1 MAIQSK
7 FIAEQLNLPFL
18 IPPPKENEGGVS
30 NSCYLFISSC
40 SQHSACQE
48 MKLSEAT
55 KNVAIIENFCCI
67 PLFDII
73 QLVAVRDY

>member
-1 MAIQSK
+1 MAIQRK

-18 IPPPKENEGGVS
+18 IFSPKENEGGVS

-40 SQHSACQE
+40 RQPSACQE

-55 KNVAIIENFCCI
+55 ENVAIIEIFLLH
-67 PLFDII
+67 LFI
-73 QLVAVRDY
+73 